1 MQQSGF
7 IDLRID
13 SADTDGANFWPG
25 FTDVMTVI
33 VLIFIMTML
42 SLLAK
47 NMGLLD
53 ELTSAIELER
63 VAQAEVKTMTEINED
78 LNYHL
83 IGLEEELVQMQLSLA
98 SATEKH
104 RQTLIRLGNSEQANA
119 ILNTAL
125 ADSQSELASVL
136 GEKDAWKL
144 EQSKLN
150 LKKAMLENSR
160 SRFRRKSKKLGD
172 ELADIRAE
180 FDERE
185 RKIQQDMVEL
195 EQLRASNV
203 YCFQMGQEEA
213 RKEREAREER
223 ERKAAASSQTPSQV
237 ESALSSFFE

>member
-13 SADTDGANFWPG
+13 SADSDGANFWPG

-63 VAQAEVKTMTEINED
+63 VAQAEVKTMTEINEE
-78 LNYHL
+78 LNSHL
-83 IGLEEELVQMQLSLA
+83 MGLEEELVQMQLSLA
-98 SATEKH
+98 SAIEKQ
-104 RQTLIRLGNSEQANA
+104 RQTLIRLDNSEQANA

-125 ADSQSELASVL
+125 ADSQSELAAVL

-150 LKKAMLENSR
+150 LNKAMLENSR

-213 RKEREAREER
+213 RKEREAREAR
-223 ERKAAASSQTPSQV
+223 ERRAAAKAQTPSQV
-237 ESALSSFFE
+237 EAALSSFFE